1 MSCFSPCDSRTD
13 GVLRLYLNRAL
24 WGYPKLVDM
33 VFGSEALHTA
43 REERKKERQQKY
55 DTETQYSNWT
65 QSQNDASDML
75 AGLSELHIR
84 TVSIAQ
90 DVIHEEHIQG
100 VELT

>member
-43 REERKKERQQKY
+43 REERKKEGWEGQY
-55 DTETQYSNWT
+55 DVNLLGCKVEPMFITKPTLT
-65 QSQNDASDML
+65 L
-75 AGLSELHIR
+75 GLLR
-84 TVSIAQ
+84 A
-90 DVIHEEHIQG
+90 
-100 VELT
+100 L